1 MSLGYLTKRVP
12 FDPIRLEVLRNSLES
27 IGDGMALTVVRTSRS
42 AVVRSALDFSTG
54 VLNSNGELVGQ
65 GMCVPIH
72 LGGMTPALDACL
84 RYYQGRIEPGDV
96 LISNDPYEGASH
108 LPDIFLFKPVF
119 VGDALLGYVC
129 AMTHHTDIGG
139 RVPGGNACDSTEIYQ
154 EGLRIPPL
162 KLYQRG
168 EANETLFRV
177 LEKAVRVPDKVLGDL
192 LGQVAALE
200 FGEREFL
207 RLADRFGVE
216 DVDQYLGELLAYNE
230 ELTRKTIAR
239 LPDGSWTFTD
249 HVDDDGFQTE
259 PIAIVA
265 NLTKAGDEV
274 HVDFTGTSPQVKGA
288 IQPTFATTKSVVY
301 AVVKTVLSTVA
312 DDIPNTAGYF
322 RPIKVTAP
330 EGCFLN
336 PVPPAPVAARSLGLR
351 RMSHALFGAFAQM
364 LPGSVPACPGGCEYG
379 AAIAGY
385 DRTKVPWKS
394 WVCMDFANEI
404 AAGGK
409 QGFDGIDAQNAGITN
424 IANVLA
430 EEIET
435 EFPLEVEEYGLLP
448 DSEGAGEYR
457 GGLGMVRRYRFLS
470 DDTVVQVRSDRM
482 KSSPYGLSGGEAS
495 AKSRITITSEGQERI
510 MPSKFLTTV
519 NKGDAMTVEWPGAGG
534 WGDPL
539 DRDPNRVLHDV
550 SEGKIGV
557 QRARDSYGVVL
568 DRSRRV
574 VDFPATVELRERLRR
589 ER

>member
-1 MSLGYLTKRVP
+1 MPPLS
-12 FDPIRLEVLRNSLES
+12 DPIRLEVLRNALES

-42 AVVRSALDFSTG
+42 AIVRSAMDFSTG
-54 VLNSNGELVGQ
+54 VLNANGELVGQ

-72 LGGMTPALDACL
+72 LGGMMPALDACL
-84 RYYQGRIEPGDV
+84 AYYKGRIEPGDV

-108 LPDIFLFKPVF
+108 LPDIFLFKPVY

-207 RLADRFGVE
+207 QLTDRFGVE
-216 DVDQYLGELLAYNE
+216 DVDQYMGELLTYTE
-230 ELTRKTIAR
+230 ELTRRAISR
-239 LPDGSWTFTD
+239 LPDGAWTFTD
-249 HVDDDGFQTE
+249 KVDDDGFQTDS
-259 PIAIVA
+259 IDIVA
-265 NLTKAGDEV
+265 NLSKRGDEV

-301 AVVKTVLSTVA
+301 AVVKTVLSTVSP
-312 DDIPNTAGYF
+312 DIPNTAGYF
-322 RPIKVTAP
+322 RPIHVTAP

-435 EFPLEVEEYGLLP
+435 EFPLEVEEYGMLP

-457 GGLGMVRRYRFLS
+457 GGLGMVRKYRFLA

-482 KSSPYGLSGGEAS
+482 KTSPYGINGGEAS
-495 AKSRITITSEGQERI
+495 ARSRITITSDGEERA

-519 NKGDAMTVEWPGAGG
+519 NKGDRMTVEWPGAGG

-539 DRDPNRVLHDV
+539 HRDADRVLHDV
-550 SEGKIGV
+550 SEGKISL
-557 QRARDSYGVVL
+557 QRARDKYGVVV
-568 DRSRRV
+568 DEVRRA
-574 VDFPATVELRERLRR
+574 VDQRATAELRQKLRR
-589 ER
+589 GR